1 VGWYAN
7 LQRRLGHTRWFAAFG
22 ARAAHRIDGFLAR
35 VSGGRLRIPAPGLD
49 ALRLTTT
56 GRRSGEPRTVPLLYA
71 RDGERLVLAASN
83 WGQAH
88 HPAWSANLLATPRA
102 LVQIGPGTPK
112 AYRARLVTDEE
123 RDRVWPLLVRVWP
136 AYDTYAARA
145 GRDIRVFVLEPAAED
160 AAAESVETP
169 APEDRS

>member
-35 VSGGRLRIPAPGLD
+35 MSGGRLRVSAPDLT

-56 GRRSGEPRTVPLLYA
+56 GRRSGEPRTVPLLYV
-71 RDGERLVLAASN
+71 RDGKRIVLAASN

-88 HPAWSANLLATPRA
+88 HPAWSANLLATPEA
-102 LVQIGPGTPK
+102 LVQTGPGAPK
-112 AYRARLVTDEE
+112 AYRARLVTGEE
-123 RDRVWPLLVRVWP
+123 RERVWPLLLRVWP
-136 AYDTYAARA
+136 AYDTYAGRA
-145 GRDIRVFVLEPAAED
+145 GRDIRVFVLEPSGREGSPAAGKE
-160 AAAESVETP
+160 
-169 APEDRS
+169 R